1 VGSEYMTGEEAE
13 SETDIEEIPVVPTE
27 PNPFWKQNA
36 EKLVGES
43 ISSVEDTAKQ
53 FVTVTGLLEGI
64 YFHAITFSDVRHME
78 GSSVLIYVA
87 PLILWLLSL
96 IFAVMVLI
104 RKKYDLNINSSR
116 DSKEKFGKIGRVRE
130 LLINS
135 EKASASPIFEENVER
150 FSCIRFSITHGHD
163 RKILEGKYQLIRI
176 SSVFLIFSFVALII
190 AILHSMGIIS
200 YHTFEIWQN
209 SSTQ

>member
-1 VGSEYMTGEEAE
+1 
-13 SETDIEEIPVVPTE
+13 
-27 PNPFWKQNA
+27 
-36 EKLVGES
+36 
-43 ISSVEDTAKQ
+43 
-53 FVTVTGLLEGI
+53 
-64 YFHAITFSDVRHME
+64 ME

-96 IFAVMVLI
+96 IFAVMVLV

-116 DSKEKFGKIGRVRE
+116 DSKEKF
-130 LLINS
+130 
-135 EKASASPIFEENVER
+135 EE
-150 FSCIRFSITHGHD
+150 
-163 RKILEGKYQLIRI
+163 ILEGKYQLIRI

-190 AILHSMGIIS
+190 AILHYMGIIS

>member
-1 VGSEYMTGEEAE
+1 MTGEEAE

-27 PNPFWKQNA
+27 LNPFWKQNA

-116 DSKEKFGKIGRVRE
+116 DSKEKFGKI
-130 LLINS
+130 
-135 EKASASPIFEENVER
+135 
-150 FSCIRFSITHGHD
+150 
-163 RKILEGKYQLIRI
+163 LEGKYQLIRI